1 MNTMSGRL
9 VFRPKGSKFRGS
21 HGVYTWVKLKKE
33 EVKWA
38 SIAIGFTKGW
48 HKRRGGRV
56 QLHENILKNR
66 LRMQLVEIT
75 ADDAERMG
83 TTSICS

>member
-21 HGVYTWVKLKKE
+21 HGVYTWGKLKKE

-56 QLHENILKNR
+56 
-66 LRMQLVEIT
+66 
-75 ADDAERMG
+75 
-83 TTSICS
+83 

>member
-21 HGVYTWVKLKKE
+21 HGVCTWGKLEKE

-48 HKRRGGRV
+48 HKRGGG
-56 QLHENILKNR
+56 ESP
-66 LRMQLVEIT
+66 
-75 ADDAERMG
+75 AP
-83 TTSICS
+83 